1 MFYAILLPLHSS
13 LGTFLCAESQ
23 ETAFC
28 TALFPLLLSPTLPYQ
43 SSHPTV
49 TIKILILYLFM
60 GEKKPNPH
68 RPKHSF
74 RDLLCFV
81 YLYGSPLS
89 AGPTRNIAKT
99 WTVGKKNKN
108 TETSFLVN
116 SDTLSITKHQWI
128 NECKLVK
135 SVDWHPYNFCY
146 SSLDLRYWL
155 SCQRGDVSYSG
166 KLLHLH
172 HGILI
177 TKSRAVGVLGIVER
191 SRDQGTHP
199 CGPGDQNQGGWRH
212 NHRSHHGSERTLRSA
227 YIVSTCNLERLKGPW
242 TRMVPCQ
249 SVAQW

>member
-89 AGPTRNIAKT
+89 VGPTRNIAKT
-99 WTVGKKNKN
+99 WTVGKKNK
-108 TETSFLVN
+108 TQRHPFLWIVI
-116 SDTLSITKHQWI
+116 LSRLPNI
-128 NECKLVK
+128 NESMSVNW
-135 SVDWHPYNFCY
+135 SEVDWHPTISAILLWICATGWAVKE
-146 SSLDLRYWL
+146 STT
-155 SCQRGDVSYSG
+155 YSG

-177 TKSRAVGVLGIVER
+177 QTKSRAVGVLGIVER

-212 NHRSHHGSERTLRSA
+212 NHRSHHGSERTLRST
-227 YIVSTCNLERLKGPW
+227 YIVSTCNRERLKGPW